1 MFVGGDEMKQVS
13 MFPDRSPRSPT
24 ESQLQQA
31 LLLAAP
37 IGLPSWR
44 LFRRNIGSATMRGG
58 FEVKF
63 GIKGQCDLYGL
74 IRGGQHVEIELKAAG
89 KRIKPGSDQDQWRA
103 WCVSWG
109 VPHVVL
115 TGLKNETVDDTVFRW
130 INELRA
136 LQCGSPP
143 VY

>member
-1 MFVGGDEMKQVS
+1 MARRQIPLFEEE
-13 MFPDRSPRSPT
+13 PEPRVT

-31 LLLAAP
+31 LLLTAP
-37 IGLPSWR
+37 TGLPSWR

-89 KRIKPGSDQDQWRA
+89 KRIKPGSDQDTWRA
-103 WCVSWG
+103 WCLSWN

-115 TGLKNETVDDTVFRW
+115 TGLKNETVDETVSRW
-130 INELRA
+130 IEELRA
-136 LQCGSPP
+136 LQRSA
-143 VY
+143 